1 MRRRRYLRGLST
13 AAAGLALAGCSSGG
27 SDDEA
32 ATDGGADD
40 STTTDGSRRID
51 EAIAIAIGELNT
63 ALGELS
69 AAQDRFAADES
80 FDFAGVQDRV
90 DAARTELNGIEGEP
104 SDEQSTAIAEVRT
117 FATVV
122 EAMNGAFLTLVDV
135 EPDAADAESAIQDEE
150 YDRAETLVTNI
161 ENATGEAQTR
171 LEGVRGDV
179 EGMDANVLESRDSEE
194 VDRIREGYAELLSLT
209 NGFNAL
215 SRANGDMIDGRTAMA
230 TGRDRVDADE
240 YAAAETE
247 FERAGDR
254 FGAANETATSAL
266 DARPP
271 ERVTGPLQRA
281 ACRSDH
287 LVTAAEHFAASAR
300 AAADGDRSEAA
311 DEQAT
316 AEDAVDAAEDC

>member
-122 EAMNGAFLTLVDV
+122 EAMNAAFLTLIEV
-135 EPDAADAESAIQDEE
+135 EPDADEAESAIREE
-150 YDRAETLVTNI
+150 AYDRAETLVTNV
-161 ENATGEAQTR
+161 EDATGGAQST
-171 LEGVRGDV
+171 LEGVRGDA
-179 EGMDANVLESRDSEE
+179 ESMDADVLEPRDSVE
-194 VDRIREGYAELLSLT
+194 VSRIREAYAQLLSLT

-215 SRANGDMIDGRTAMA
+215 ARANGDLIEGRTALSA
-230 TGRDRVDADE
+230 GRDHIDADE

-247 FERAGDR
+247 FEAAGSR
-254 FGAANETATSAL
+254 FGAANEASTTAL

-271 ERVTGPLQRA
+271 ERVTEPLQRA

-287 LVTAAEHFAASAR
+287 LVTAAERFAASAR
-300 AAADGDRSEAA
+300 AADDGDRSEAEA
-311 DEQAT
+311 EQAA
-316 AEDAVDAAEDC
+316 AEDAVDAADDC